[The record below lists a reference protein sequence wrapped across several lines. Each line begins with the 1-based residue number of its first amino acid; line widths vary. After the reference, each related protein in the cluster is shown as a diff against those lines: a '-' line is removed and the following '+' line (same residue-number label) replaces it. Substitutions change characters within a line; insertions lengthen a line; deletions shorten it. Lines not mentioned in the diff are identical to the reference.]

1 LEKLNNGKM
10 KRTVLFLLLLAIFTT
25 ACDAPQKKEKQKELS
40 LNESILQQE
49 EKVFNDDQNRVNRQE
64 AMALVNLYEE
74 YATQNPD
81 DSLSPEYLFR
91 ASDISMNL
99 GRPGQTIRLFNR
111 ILTKY
116 PDFKKAPS
124 TLFLMAFVYED
135 QIKDYDNAKKYYEL
149 FLSKYPDS
157 EFADDAEIS
166 LKNLGKSPEELIR
179 EFEENK

>member
-1 LEKLNNGKM
+1 M
-10 KRTVLFLLLLAIFTT
+10 KKTLLFLLTLILFTT
-25 ACDAPQKKEKQKELS
+25 ACDEAKKEKETEGASLSEL
-40 LNESILQQE
+40 ILKQE
-49 EKVFNDDQNRVNRQE
+49 KKVYDTSQNRLQKQD

-74 YATQNPD
+74 YATKNPS

-99 GRPGQTIRLFNR
+99 GRPDQTIHLFNR
-111 ILTKY
+111 ILTDY
-116 PDFKKAPS
+116 PDFEKAPA

-135 QIKDYDNAKKYYEL
+135 QQKDYVNAKKYYEL

-166 LKNLGKSPEELIR
+166 LKNLGKTPEELIK
-179 EFEENK
+179 EFESNQ

>member
-1 LEKLNNGKM
+1 MN
-10 KRTVLFLLLLAIFTT
+10 RTILFLLTIILFAT
-25 ACDAPQKKEKQKELS
+25 ACEGPQKGKETDAAS
-40 LNESILQQE
+40 LNEAILKQE
-49 EKVFNDDQNRVNRQE
+49 NKVFNTNKNRLQKQD

-74 YATQNPD
+74 YANENPG

-111 ILTKY
+111 ILTEY
-116 PDFKKAPS
+116 PDFNKAPA

-135 QIKDYDNAKKYYEL
+135 QMKDYDNAKKYYEL

-166 LKNLGKSPEELIR
+166 LKNLGKTPEELIR
-179 EFEENK
+179 EFEANN